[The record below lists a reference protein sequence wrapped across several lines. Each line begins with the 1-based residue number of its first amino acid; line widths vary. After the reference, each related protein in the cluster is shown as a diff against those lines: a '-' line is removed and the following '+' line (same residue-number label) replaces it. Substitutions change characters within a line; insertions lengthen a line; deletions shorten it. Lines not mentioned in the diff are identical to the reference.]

1 MKTIYYA
8 IQNII
13 RGKDSTI
20 IKVVSLSLGLF
31 ISIILFA
38 RVAMELNHDTFYQ
51 DHEDLYVVQSTWINK
66 DGKNAPSPYNI
77 YSIGEALMQH
87 FPEQV
92 KSATVIFDMVS
103 NELYHGQEK
112 YATHVITADSLFF
125 QTMGIPLLEGNAL
138 ELGTRGSIFL
148 SETLARQIFGS
159 ENPIGK
165 TIHWSQNKGKKQEL
179 TVKGIFTDIPDN
191 VTFKGDAI
199 VSISNTSNRKDWT
212 SGGNYLIMTRLHKNA
227 DSDFINR
234 RASTVIGNYIP
245 IDTFYG
251 QFGINKV
258 EVSVTPLD
266 GYHIQEGQVKNMIF
280 TMTLLA
286 IVLLFTA
293 TFNYALISISSI
305 SHRAKA
311 IGVHKCVGAENGNI
325 FSIFL
330 WETFFIVGT
339 SIIISIFLILNF
351 QEKIEELT
359 DASVKTIFS
368 FKNLW
373 MPLMAIA
380 LMFVIGCVLPGKLF
394 TSIPV
399 TQVFRRYTKGKKNW
413 KYPLLFI
420 QFGGAAFLLTFV
432 CILFAQYHNTLNKNL
447 GYNTNRLVYAF
458 HAFDHAQNGLS
469 NLRNLPYVE
478 GAENAN
484 SRIYQP
490 WQDQPIKDNNG
501 NIIFWPRVHYAHTD
515 FCQMIGYQLE
525 AGTFP
530 TRKDEMVVNREFV
543 KKMGWTSNGIGE
555 FVPGFGT
562 VTGIIYYSY
571 SDCKEMEPYC
581 VRWTSNESKTSYL
594 HVRLKEP
601 FEENLLRL
609 NEDMKRLYPQ
619 EEIIFQSIKATF
631 HDLFRS
637 ARIFRDASVIACIS
651 ILCIMFMGLI
661 GYTNDEVRRRSKEI
675 AIRKINGAEISS
687 ILQMLCRDIVII
699 ALPAVVI
706 GTISSWHISN
716 SWISSNFKDVLS
728 IHPLLYIGT
737 GLVVMAFILGTVII
751 KAWRIAN
758 ENPVL
763 SIKSE

>member
-8 IQNII
+8 IQNIV

-31 ISIILFA
+31 LSIILFA
-38 RVAMELNHDTFYQ
+38 RVAMELSHDTFYQ
-51 DHEDLYVVQSTWINK
+51 DYEELHVVQTAWIKK

-77 YSIGEALMQH
+77 YPTGEALMQH

-103 NELYHGQEK
+103 NELYHGKEK
-112 YATHVITADSLFF
+112 YSTHVITADSLFF
-125 QTMGIPLLEGNAL
+125 QTMGIPLVEGNAL
-138 ELGTRGSIFL
+138 ELGTHGSIFL

-159 ENPIGK
+159 EKPLGR
-165 TIHWSQNKGKKQEL
+165 TIYWSQYKGQKQEL
-179 TVKGIFTDIPDN
+179 TVKGIFTDIPEN
-191 VTFKGDAI
+191 VTIKGDAI
-199 VSISNTSNRKDWT
+199 ISISNTSNRKDWT
-212 SGGNYLIMTRLHKNA
+212 SGGNFRIMTRLHKNT
-227 DSDFINR
+227 DYDFINR
-234 RASTVIGNYIP
+234 RASTIIGNYIP

-251 QFGINKV
+251 EFGINKV
-258 EVSVTPLD
+258 EITVTPLD
-266 GYHIQEGQVKNMIF
+266 GYHIQQGQVRNMIF

-311 IGVHKCVGAENGNI
+311 IGVHKCVGAENKNI

-339 SIIISIFLILNF
+339 ATIISIFMILNF
-351 QEKIEELT
+351 HEKIEELT
-359 DASVKTIFS
+359 DASIKTIFG
-368 FKNLW
+368 FGNLW
-373 MPLMAIA
+373 MPLIAIV
-380 LMFVIGCVLPGKLF
+380 LLFVIGCILPGKLF

-432 CILFAQYHNTLNKNL
+432 CILFAQYHYTLNKNL
-447 GYNTNRLVYAF
+447 GYNTERLVYGF
-458 HAFDHAQNGLS
+458 HAFDHPQNGLS

-484 SRIYQP
+484 SAIYTA
-490 WQDQPIKDNNG
+490 WQDQAVKDNNG
-501 NIIFWPRVHYAHTD
+501 NTLFWPRVHYAHTD

-562 VTGIIYYSY
+562 VTGIIQFSFP
-571 SDCKEMEPYC
+571 DHKEMEPYC
-581 VRWTSNESKTSYL
+581 VRWQSNETKTSYL

-601 FEENLLRL
+601 FEENLQRL
-609 NEDMKRLYPQ
+609 NEDMKKLYPQ
-619 EEIIFQSIKATF
+619 EEIIFQSIISTF

-637 ARIFRDASVIACIS
+637 ARIFRDASVIACIA
-651 ILCIMFMGLI
+651 ILCIMFMGLV
-661 GYTNDEVRRRSKEI
+661 GYTNEEIHRRSKEI

-687 ILQMLCRDIVII
+687 ILQMLCKDITII
-699 ALPAVVI
+699 ALPAVII
-706 GTISSWHISN
+706 GTIGSWHISN
-716 SWISSNFKDVLS
+716 SWVSSNFKDVLS

-751 KAWRIAN
+751 KSWRIAN